1 MLQPIVALLV
11 IKCDPDF
18 NDMGNEWYR
27 TRSSTFR
34 YTSYDR
40 FITLCCMQPVTI
52 RNECYRAALLCD
64 PVRFEL
70 LRGDV

>member
-34 YTSYDR
+34 YTSSDR
-40 FITLCCMQPVTI
+40 FITLWLYAREATSD
-52 RNECYRAALLCD
+52 Y
-64 PVRFEL
+64 
-70 LRGDV
+70 